1 MPTHRARRVDVA
13 AGVAT
18 DGGAADY
25 ASAFAVS
32 VPDAGARSAEQWARS
47 VFEGAP
53 VVLRWFLILGWKV
66 VLRLRLGPRNSPDH
80 VLGWRIAANTPQT
93 ATRQTTTL
101 QAASSLVTAHKVLV
115 VDDGRVTVTTM
126 VRYERPLARLV
137 WSAIAPVHHRLE
149 PLLLTRAANR

>member
-25 ASAFAVS
+25 ASSFAVC
-32 VPDAGARSAEQWARS
+32 VPDAGGRSAQEWARA

-66 VLRLRLGPRNSPDH
+66 VLRLRLGPPKSPDH
-80 VLGWRIAANTPQT
+80 VLGWQIASTPQT
-93 ATRQTTTL
+93 AEPQTTTL
-101 QAASSLVTAHKVLV
+101 RAASSLVTAHKVLV
-115 VDDGRVTVTTM
+115 VDDARVTVTTV
-126 VRYERPLARLV
+126 VRYERPWARLV